1 MFEVKLSGGAPIEVE
16 VSGAGPAVMLLV
28 DPRPA
33 TGDRA
38 DELRR
43 WGVDPRLGRTLC
55 EGLRDRF
62 RVIAVPYEAHALA
75 HPRPDALTP
84 DTIAA
89 DLLAIAD
96 AAGAD
101 RFACYG
107 YSWLA
112 LAAQQLALRTGR
124 LAALAMGGFPPLDGP
139 YPQMLAVTAAT
150 HEMAVAAAARPREAA
165 AAQPGTDWDSA
176 EVTLSPAQ
184 TRQFVTL
191 YRALEGFDD
200 HAALARVTC
209 PRLCFA
215 GSADRTEY
223 GPRWGGVVVDIAG
236 PLRRHEAQLRA
247 AGWSVCLLD
256 GLDHIQ
262 AMQPQHALPVLRPWL
277 SAVLLH
283 AAQPVVGNEE
293 PAPGYEIDRPE

>member
-1 MFEVKLSGGAPIEVE
+1 MLEVKLSDGAPIEAE
-16 VSGAGPAVMLLV
+16 VSGAGPAVMLLI

-33 TGDRA
+33 TGERA

-43 WGVDPRLGRTLC
+43 WGVDPRLGRALC
-55 EGLRDRF
+55 EGLQDRF
-62 RVIAVPYEAHALA
+62 RVIAVPYEAHVLA
-75 HPRPDALTP
+75 HPRPDTLTP
-84 DTIAA
+84 DAIAA

-112 LAAQQLALRTGR
+112 LASLQLALRTGR
-124 LAALAMGGFPPLDGP
+124 LTALAMGGFPPLDGP
-139 YPQMLAVTAAT
+139 YPEMLAVTTAT
-150 HEMAVAAAARPREAA
+150 HELALAAAARPREAA
-165 AAQPGTDWDSA
+165 VARPGTETDWDSA
-176 EVTLSPAQ
+176 EVTLSPEQ

-223 GPRWGGVVVDIAG
+223 GPRWGGVVVDIVG
-236 PLRRHEAQLRA
+236 PLRRHQARLRA
-247 AGWSVCLLD
+247 AGWSVRLLD
-256 GLDHIQ
+256 GLDHMQ
-262 AMQPQHALPVLRPWL
+262 AMQPQHALPVLRQWL
-277 SAVLLH
+277 SAALLP
-283 AAQPVVGNEE
+283 AAELPDG
-293 PAPGYEIDRPE
+293 A